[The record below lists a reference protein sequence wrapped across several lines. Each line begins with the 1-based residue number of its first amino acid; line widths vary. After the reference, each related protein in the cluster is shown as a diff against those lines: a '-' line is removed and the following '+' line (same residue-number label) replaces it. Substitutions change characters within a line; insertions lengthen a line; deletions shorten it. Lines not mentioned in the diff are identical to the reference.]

1 MFVQNIIG
9 SIAAESIRRSATHIQ
24 MLYIADMTND
34 AGASNTRLDLQTVCP
49 MIIVI
54 NEFVMVIL
62 ELQ

>member
-1 MFVQNIIG
+1 
-9 SIAAESIRRSATHIQ
+9 

-34 AGASNTRLDLQTVCP
+34 AGASNTRLDLQTVRP

-54 NEFVMVIL
+54 KEFVMVIL